1 MSAAPDAVF
10 EARALSFRYPHA
22 AANAIEALDLAVAR
36 GSLCAVLGPNGSGK
50 STLARL
56 LLGRLR
62 PQAGSVRFEDRAP
75 AAWPGRAL
83 ARRIGVVTQ
92 SEDIVFPIAV
102 GALVELGRYPHL
114 GPWRTAGAAD
124 RAAVQAA
131 LEACD
136 IAQLAGRPIAQ
147 LSGGERQRARIARA
161 LAQDPDVLVLDEPT
175 AALDIAHEMAI
186 FELLARLRDER
197 GTTVLLVTHNL
208 NLAARYADALLLL
221 DRGRAVAAG
230 SAHAVVTRERVQHTY
245 QWPISIFPHPG
256 PGPDAGAP
264 QVAPLAR
271 ARTRAAGAKSLPE
284 EYPS

>member
-1 MSAAPDAVF
+1 VSTARDVVF
-10 EARALSFRYPHA
+10 SARALTFRYPHA
-22 AANAIEALDLAVAR
+22 AANAIETLDLDVPR
-36 GSLCAVLGPNGSGK
+36 GALYAVLGPNGSGK

-62 PQAGSVRFEDRAP
+62 PQQGTVRFEDRSP
-75 AAWPGRAL
+75 EAWPGREL

-92 SEDIVFPIAV
+92 SEDIVFPVPV
-102 GALVELGRYPHL
+102 GVLVGMGRYPHL
-114 GPWRTAGAAD
+114 GPWRTAGAPD

-136 IAQLAGRPIAQ
+136 IAPLAGRPLGQ

-161 LAQDPDVLVLDEPT
+161 LAQEPDVLVLDEPT

-208 NLAARYADALLLL
+208 NLAARYADTLLLL
-221 DRGRAVAAG
+221 ERGRAVAAG
-230 SAHAVVTRERVQHTY
+230 SAPDVVTRERVQHTY
-245 QWPISIFPHPG
+245 HWPVNVFPHAG

-271 ARTRAAGAKSLPE
+271 ATTTSPRASSLPE
-284 EYPS
+284 EHPS